1 MKDFSNYKKHVE
13 IDMKSYSGNFHFN
26 EQLKQEGTNIKI
38 NDKSTQLIDG
48 VEENIKA
55 IVRNHGNE
63 FNESKE
69 ERSIM
74 IDKKYN
80 YKSGDYIEYLGDIY
94 LTNNSI
100 DKDNPFFNTAKMT
113 KCNYILKWVDEGALY
128 EQPCIV
134 INNTKYTGGTKVQN
148 GFTEVSAM
156 VNIVIQSNENTKKIS
171 YGKRLYTMKNA
182 WQVTLIDN
190 ITTENTLSWTLGK
203 DSLNSEIDDIENGI
217 CDAFEHLYAISL
229 NSNSQTLVETETFKI
244 IPNVTDNGSIVLN
257 PNVIYTSSDESIA
270 KVDNTGLV
278 TAISIGM
285 CDITCSIGN
294 VNEVLNLTINAKPV
308 TPVISYSCD
317 WSTAKTS
324 TGCSLKTYMSSTAT
338 LKKTINGIDDS
349 TLMVNYTLDSIG
361 SSLLS
366 SGAIAITRK
375 TNNSFLVK
383 NVNISVPKSFVMT
396 FIDNLDGTI
405 IATQTIQLTGT

>member
-13 IDMKSYSGNFHFN
+13 VDMVKYSGTFHFN
-26 EQLKQEGTNIKI
+26 EQLRQEVSFIKI
-38 NDKSTQLIDG
+38 NDNSTQLIDG
-48 VEENIKA
+48 IETGIRA

-63 FNESKE
+63 YNESKE

-74 IDKKYN
+74 IDKKYAF
-80 YKSGDYIEYLGDIY
+80 KSGDYVEYLGDIY
-94 LTNNSI
+94 LTNNCI

-113 KCNYILKWVDEGALY
+113 RCNYILKWMHDGISH

-156 VNIVIQSNENTKKIS
+156 VNIVIQNNENTKKIS

-229 NSNSQTLVETETFKI
+229 NSNIQTLVETETFKI
-244 IPNVTDNGSIVLN
+244 IPNVTDKGVVITN
-257 PNVIYTSSDESIA
+257 PNVVYTSSDESIA
-270 KVDNTGLV
+270 KVDNTGLI
-278 TAISIGM
+278 TAIGVGNCI
-285 CDITCSIGN
+285 ITATIGN
-294 VNEVLNLTINAKPV
+294 VNATLTLAVNAKPV
-308 TPVISYSCD
+308 TPVVSYGYTFSQG
-317 WSTAKTS
+317 TTIKQYVTS
-324 TGCSLKTYMSSTAT
+324 TLNCTKTTD
-338 LKKTINGIDDS
+338 GI
-349 TLMVNYTLDSIG
+349 
-361 SSLLS
+361 SSLLNMSCSWDTLGQSLIS
-366 SGAIAITRK
+366 SGRLTFTTKSSSSIAVKNVSISTNTVVHLTVTDSDTGAIILDNIAIT
-375 TNNSFLVK
+375 
-383 NVNISVPKSFVMT
+383 
-396 FIDNLDGTI
+396 
-405 IATQTIQLTGT
+405 LTGM